1 MYRVIVKY
9 PVCAYVVTYYNV
21 QSIKTPLHSEFWCGA
36 ASHYYTTRQSPSHYL
51 TSGQII
57 RWLVMIGHQM
67 LILSACLLSVTW
79 WSFLIFF
86 WKDHFQNNMYLYST
100 ISWNWYNTQYPSQS
114 FFVLP
119 LQSIFTDRILE
130 TYFLS
135 YLWTTYMDFK
145 KAFVEWSNYNRTN
158 SNFYIHIMSPERSS
172 SL

>member
-36 ASHYYTTRQSPSHYL
+36 ASHHYTTRQSPSHYL

-86 WKDHFQNNMYLYST
+86 EKTTSKIICTY
-100 ISWNWYNTQYPSQS
+100 I
-114 FFVLP
+114 VLFREIDIIP
-119 LQSIFTDRILE
+119 LQSIFTNRILE

>member
-86 WKDHFQNNMYLYST
+86 EKTTSSNMYLYT
-100 ISWNWYNTQYPSQS
+100 ISWNCHNTHPRV
-114 FFVLP
+114 FFTYCFP
-119 LQSIFTDRILE
+119 LQNIFCTNRILE

-135 YLWTTYMDFK
+135 YLWTIWILRKLLLNGPIIIEQIVTSTY
-145 KAFVEWSNYNRTN
+145 
-158 SNFYIHIMSPERSS
+158 I
-172 SL
+172 

>member
-9 PVCAYVVTYYNV
+9 PVCVYVVTYYNV

-36 ASHYYTTRQSPSHYL
+36 AIHYYTTRQSPSHYL

-86 WKDHFQNNMYLYST
+86 EKTTSSNMYLYT
-100 ISWNWYNTQYPSQS
+100 ISWNCHNTHPRVFFHLLFSPPKHILYQQNSWNLFSIIPVNYLYGFKES
-114 FFVLP
+114 FCWMVQL
-119 LQSIFTDRILE
+119 
-130 TYFLS
+130 
-135 YLWTTYMDFK
+135 
-145 KAFVEWSNYNRTN
+145 
-158 SNFYIHIMSPERSS
+158 
-172 SL
+172 

>member
-67 LILSACLLSVTW
+67 LILSACLLSDLME
-79 WSFLIFF
+79 FLDLFLKRPLPKICTFIVLFLEIYVITIPEFF
-86 WKDHFQNNMYLYST
+86 HLLFSPPKHILYQQN
-100 ISWNWYNTQYPSQS
+100 SWNI
-114 FFVLP
+114 F
-119 LQSIFTDRILE
+119 SIIPVN
-130 TYFLS
+130 
-135 YLWTTYMDFK
+135 YMDFK
-145 KAFVEWSNYNRTN
+145 KAFVEWSNYSRIN

>member
-67 LILSACLLSVTW
+67 LMEFLDLFLKRPLPIICTYIVLFLEIDIIPIIPEFFS
-79 WSFLIFF
+79 LIFSLCRHRPGHSVARNEKKNWGF
-86 WKDHFQNNMYLYST
+86 LYSK
-100 ISWNWYNTQYPSQS
+100 NMAYFEAFRRS
-114 FFVLP
+114 FH
-119 LQSIFTDRILE
+119 Q
-130 TYFLS
+130 
-135 YLWTTYMDFK
+135 
-145 KAFVEWSNYNRTN
+145 A
-158 SNFYIHIMSPERSS
+158 
-172 SL
+172 